1 MQQQLTTRNPPHG
14 VLFPTMNYITELVSN
29 SMPTAL
35 VSSLTDSP
43 NLTLQTQKDSA
54 WDSYQM
60 SIVILPLKAQGNIL
74 GKVYIFI
81 MLEEKFML
89 NALAMQPYL
98 CRAVILTIVMDSIQ
112 KQFVRFLQ
120 AAH

>member
-1 MQQQLTTRNPPHG
+1 
-14 VLFPTMNYITELVSN
+14 
-29 SMPTAL
+29 MPTAL
-35 VSSLTDSP
+35 VLSLMDSP

-60 SIVILPLKAQGNIL
+60 SIVILPLKPQGNIL
-74 GKVYIFI
+74 GKVYVFI

-98 CRAVILTIVMDSIQ
+98 CRAEILTIVMASIQ

-120 AAH
+120 AAHRKSSVTKNLLSYFVSQSMMDLRLFMS